1 MFLAYFLRD
10 NSRVTACYSV
20 AYVDTG
26 MTLLYV
32 HMRSWSRYKHN
43 YVFINVRGF
52 LCFDFIFVC
61 VCVLMFACS
70 SCICIWQKDSISSC
84 PKSSFRGAQCV
95 FYPAYLMYGL
105 VFRTNKT
112 TVQHYLLNVFSILS
126 GTYPARGIKTMTYG
140 RAQVVGP

>member
-43 YVFINVRGF
+43 YVFINVRGCF
-52 LCFDFIFVC
+52 LYFDFIFVC
-61 VCVLMFACS
+61 VCV
-70 SCICIWQKDSISSC
+70 DV
-84 PKSSFRGAQCV
+84 CV
-95 FYPAYLMYGL
+95 QFLYLHL
-105 VFRTNKT
+105 AER
-112 TVQHYLLNVFSILS
+112 QYLLL
-126 GTYPARGIKTMTYG
+126 P
-140 RAQVVGP
+140 